1 NSLSTSTNMQSNYS
15 PVVTTRQSLQ
25 VLSTA
30 LTNSSDVSPSSPPCR
45 LTSSDYQFSLI
56 PALFSVVFI
65 LGLFGNSV
73 VVVVLCCHA
82 CPKTVANIYIFNLA
96 MADLLCLATLP
107 FWATY
112 YAKGYNWLFASL
124 MCKIS
129 SSVLCL
135 NMFAS
140 IFFIT
145 CMSMDRYH
153 AIVHPISTPT
163 PIHSQR
169 RTPQQ
174 AYFVALVVWGLAC
187 LSSLPTFYFRDTY
200 YVESLEVNACI
211 MAFPYENYAKWSVAT
226 AFLKNALGF
235 FIPLAVI
242 TTCYIWIRR
251 HLLKAQEFGKCRQK
265 RDKVLKLVAAVI
277 MAFLVSWLP
286 FHVLTFLNALAH
298 MNIINSCEMMG
309 VIDTALPF
317 GICMAFANS
326 CINPLLYC
334 FIGNQFQEKLHHLF
348 KRRVY
353 QFNSHRES
361 SSLRK
366 GNCFRDAET
375 PMGKEG

>member
-1 NSLSTSTNMQSNYS
+1 SLSTSTNMQSNYS
-15 PVVTTRQSLQ
+15 PVVTTTESFQA
-25 VLSTA
+25 LSTA
-30 LTNSSDVSPSSPPCR
+30 LTNSSAVFYSSPPCP
-45 LTSSDYQFSLI
+45 LTSSDYQLSLI
-56 PALFSVVFI
+56 PALFYVVFI
-65 LGLFGNSV
+65 LGLVGNSV
-73 VVVVLCCHA
+73 VVVVLCCHTG
-82 CPKTVANIYIFNLA
+82 PKTVANIYIFNLA

-112 YAKGYNWLFASL
+112 YAQGYNWLFGSL

-145 CMSMDRYH
+145 CMSVDRYH
-153 AIVHPISTPT
+153 TIVH

-187 LSSLPTFYFRDTY
+187 LSSLPTFYFRDIY
-200 YVESLEVNACI
+200 YIESLEVNACI
-211 MAFPYENYAKWSVAT
+211 MAFPYEDYAKWSVAT

-242 TTCYIWIRR
+242 TTCYICIRK
-251 HLLKAQEFGKCRQK
+251 HLLKAQEFGKSRQK
-265 RDKVLKLVAAVI
+265 RDKVLKLVAAVV
-277 MAFLVSWLP
+277 MAFLISWLP
-286 FHVLTFLNALAH
+286 FHVLTFLNAFAH
-298 MNIINSCEMMG
+298 MNIINSCEVMG
-309 VIDTALPF
+309 VIDMALPF

-334 FIGNQFQEKLHHLF
+334 FIGNQFREKLHHLF
-348 KRRVY
+348 KRQVY

-361 SSLRK
+361 SSVRNGSCL
-366 GNCFRDAET
+366 RDAKT
-375 PMGKEG
+375 SMGKE

>member
-1 NSLSTSTNMQSNYS
+1 TSLSTSTSMQSNYS
-15 PVVTTRQSLQ
+15 LAVTTREALQ
-25 VLSTA
+25 VLSTP
-30 LTNSSDVSPSSPPCR
+30 LTNSSAVLLSPPPCP

-56 PALFSVVFI
+56 PALFSVVFV
-65 LGLFGNSV
+65 LGLVGNSV
-73 VVVVLCCHA
+73 VVGVLCRHTG
-82 CPKTVANIYIFNLA
+82 PKTVANIYIFNLA

-112 YAKGYNWLFASL
+112 YAQGYNWVFGSL

-145 CMSMDRYH
+145 CMSVDRYH
-153 AIVHPISTPT
+153 AIVHPI
-163 PIHSQR
+163 HSQR
-169 RTPQQ
+169 RTLQQ
-174 AYFVALVVWGLAC
+174 AYFVASLVWGLAC

-200 YVESLEVNACI
+200 YIESLGVKACI

-235 FIPLAVI
+235 FIPLTVI

-251 HLLKAQEFGKCRQK
+251 HLLKAREFGKSKQK
-265 RDKVLKLVAAVI
+265 RDKVLKLVAAVVV
-277 MAFLVSWLP
+277 AFLISWLP
-286 FHVLTFLNALAH
+286 FHILTFLNALAH
-298 MNIINSCEMMG
+298 MNIINSCD
-309 VIDTALPF
+309 VIGIIDMALPF

-334 FIGNQFQEKLHHLF
+334 FIGNQFQQKIHRLF

-353 QFNSHRES
+353 QFSSHRES

-366 GNCFRDAET
+366 GSCFREAET
-375 PMGKEG
+375 TMGRER